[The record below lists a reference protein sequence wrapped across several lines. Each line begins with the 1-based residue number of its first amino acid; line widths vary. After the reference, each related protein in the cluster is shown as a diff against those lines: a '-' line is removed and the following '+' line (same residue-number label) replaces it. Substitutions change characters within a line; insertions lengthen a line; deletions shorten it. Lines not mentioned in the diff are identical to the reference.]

1 MNAVGWHRSIRGR
14 YARAQTRRDGTGCA
28 AVTNRP
34 PSRTGSSAA
43 DGDVSGVSQGV
54 NTPITHNAD
63 VTAAVSGCNDT
74 SETDRQTAAGWL
86 CAGVELTLGC
96 DWQGRQWLTFN

>member
-1 MNAVGWHRSIRGR
+1 MLLTGDDDDDCVCWMNTVGWHRSITGG
-14 YARAQTRRDGTGCA
+14 YARAQTRRHGTGCA

-54 NTPITHNAD
+54 NTTITHTAD
-63 VTAAVSGCNDT
+63 VTAAASG
-74 SETDRQTAAGWL
+74 
-86 CAGVELTLGC
+86 V
-96 DWQGRQWLTFN
+96 